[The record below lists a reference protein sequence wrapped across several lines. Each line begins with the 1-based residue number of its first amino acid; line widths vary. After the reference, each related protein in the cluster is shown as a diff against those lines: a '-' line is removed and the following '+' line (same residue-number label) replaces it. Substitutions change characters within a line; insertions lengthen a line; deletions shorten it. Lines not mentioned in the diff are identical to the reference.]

1 MNPKMR
7 QVAIGDA
14 TDKELL
20 KFATEGAGLQVKPRA
35 KREELIDFLKTAG
48 HTHWITIVEA
58 APSLMPGTQAPADT
72 DEFDPENE
80 RWARVKFH
88 LAAGQNGLVP
98 VFVSVNE
105 IFAYLPRGVD
115 LVIRERFYRVIRDC
129 RELHYEQQTNAD
141 GEAVGRFRDH
151 QVKEVERY
159 PLTFLGWLGYVK
171 NGPPEVGPNVHVIGP
186 GGMSE
191 AQAAAQTQQ
200 AVRERAAA

>member
-1 MNPKMR
+1 MNAKMR

-14 TDKELL
+14 TDEELL

-58 APSLMPGTQAPADT
+58 APTLMPATQGPADT

-80 RWARVKFH
+80 RWAEVNFQ
-88 LAAGQNGLVP
+88 LAAGQNKRIP

-105 IFAYLPRGVD
+105 DHAYLPRGVRI
-115 LVIRERFYRVIRDC
+115 VIRERFYRTIVEC
-129 RELHYEQQTNAD
+129 KETHYAQNASD
-141 GEAVGRFRDH
+141 EGAMKRWSDSER
-151 QVKEVERY
+151 QEVERY
-159 PLTFLGWLGYVK
+159 PLTFLGWRGYVK
-171 NGPPEVGPNVHVIGP
+171 DGPPEAGPNVHVIGP

-191 AQAAAQTQQ
+191 ARAAARTQQ

>member
-1 MNPKMR
+1 MNAKMR

-14 TDKELL
+14 TDEELL
-20 KFATEGAGLQVKPRA
+20 KFAAEGAGLQVKPRA

-58 APSLMPGTQAPADT
+58 APGLAPETQGPADT

-80 RWARVKFH
+80 RWAEVNFQ
-88 LAAGQNGLVP
+88 LAAGQNKHIP

-105 IFAYLPRGVD
+105 DHAYLPRGVRI
-115 LVIRERFYRVIRDC
+115 VIRERFYRTIVEC
-129 RELHYEQQTNAD
+129 KETHYAQNVSDEGGMKRWNDSERQ
-141 GEAVGRFRDH
+141 
-151 QVKEVERY
+151 EVERY
-159 PLTFLGWLGYVK
+159 PLTFLGWRGYVK
-171 NGPPEVGPNVHVIGP
+171 NGPPEAGPNVHVIGP

-191 AQAAAQTQQ
+191 ARAAARTQQ